1 MVQVDLLI
9 TNANV
14 LTLDE
19 KSRIGGSVAVS
30 NGNIIGIWTEAKPP
44 RASIEY
50 NSRTQVIDLKGATLL
65 PGFIDTHNHLLMYSQ
80 FRKQANCSSPLNPT
94 IEDIQARLLSMAKQT
109 EKENWILGFGYDD
122 TLLKEKRH
130 PTRAELDAVVP
141 DHPVFIRHVSAHFG
155 VVNSAA
161 LKMAGMDETV
171 LDPPGGHLG
180 RDGSGQLNGI
190 LYELPAMNMVE
201 KKIPAP
207 SLDLLVSLLSEG
219 SKDYLETGITTNTD
233 AGVGLNMG
241 IVELEAHLKAIAE
254 RKNPLRMRLMVMHN
268 LLREGN
274 ELGKYTANEL
284 NLEIIEKSCG
294 RARLDSAKLFQDGS
308 IQGLTAAL
316 RQPYHCNPGVSGDLL
331 HEQNEFNEEI
341 LDLNKRGFRIT
352 THGNGDR
359 AIGSILDA
367 YEFALK
373 KNPRIDH
380 RHRIEHLQTV
390 TKSDLER
397 MKKLGV
403 AGSFFINHVYYWG
416 DRHKKLF
423 LGPERANSINPLRD
437 ALLNNLLFT
446 VHSDCPVTPISPLF
460 SVWAAVNRITMGG
473 EVLGHEQR
481 IDVESA
487 LRSMTIWG
495 AELNFD
501 EKNTGSIEIGKRADF
516 VILSEDPLKVDPLEI
531 KDIPVLATI
540 VNGQVL
546 YQKDWSLIY

>member
-30 NGNIIGIWTEAKPP
+30 NGIIIGIWTEAEPP

-50 NSRTQVIDLKGATLL
+50 TSRTQVIDLKGATLL

-80 FRKQANCSSPLNPT
+80 FRKQANCSSPLNQA

-109 EKENWILGFGYDD
+109 EKDNWILGFGYDD

-190 LYELPAMNMVE
+190 LYELPAMNLVE

-241 IVELEAHLKAIAE
+241 IVELEAHLKAMAE
-254 RKNPLRMRLMVMHN
+254 RKNPLRMQLMVMHN

-274 ELGKYTANEL
+274 VLGKYTASEL

-316 RQPYHCNPGVSGDLL
+316 RQPYHCNPSVSGDLL

-423 LGPERANSINPLRD
+423 LGPERANIINPLRD

-446 VHSDCPVTPISPLF
+446 LHSDCPVTPISPLF

-473 EVLGHEQR
+473 EVLGPEQR

-487 LRSMTIWG
+487 LR
-495 AELNFD
+495 LND
-501 EKNTGSIEIGKRADF
+501 DMGSG
-516 VILSEDPLKVDPLEI
+516 
-531 KDIPVLATI
+531 T
-540 VNGQVL
+540 
-546 YQKDWSLIY
+546 

>member
-1 MVQVDLLI
+1 MVHVDLLI

-14 LTLDE
+14 LTLDK

-30 NGNIIGIWTEAKPP
+30 NGIIIGIFTELEPP
-44 RASIEY
+44 RATIEY
-50 NSRTQVIDLKGATLL
+50 SSRTQVINLKGATLL

-80 FRKQANCSSPLNPT
+80 FRKQANCSSPLNQN

-122 TLLKEKRH
+122 TLLKEQRH

-161 LKMAGMDETV
+161 LKIAGIDETV

-180 RDGSGQLNGI
+180 RDSSGRLNGI
-190 LYELPAMNMVE
+190 LYELPAMNLVE
-201 KKIPAP
+201 TKIPAP

-219 SKDYLETGITTNTD
+219 SKDYVEKGITTNTD

-241 IVELEAHLKAIAE
+241 IVELEAHLLAMAE
-254 RKNPLRMRLMVMHN
+254 RKNPMRMQLMVMHN
-268 LLREGN
+268 ILREGN
-274 ELGKYTANEL
+274 ELGKYTASEL
-284 NLEIIEKSCG
+284 NMEIIEKSYG

-316 RQPYHCNPGVSGDLL
+316 RQPYHCKPKVSGELL
-331 HEQNEFNEEI
+331 HEQKEFNEEV

-380 RHRIEHLQTV
+380 RYRIEHLQTV
-390 TKSDLER
+390 TRYDLER
-397 MKKLGV
+397 MKSLGI

-416 DRHKKLF
+416 DRHKKMF
-423 LGPERANSINPLRD
+423 LGPERANEMNPLRD
-437 ALLNNLLFT
+437 ALQNNLLFT
-446 VHSDCPVTPISPLF
+446 LHSDCPVTPISPLF

-473 EVLGHEQR
+473 EVLGPEQR

-495 AELNFD
+495 AEINFD

-540 VNGQVL
+540 VDGQVV
-546 YQKDWSLIY
+546 YQMDRSLIG

>member
-1 MVQVDLLI
+1 
-9 TNANV
+9 
-14 LTLDE
+14 
-19 KSRIGGSVAVS
+19 
-30 NGNIIGIWTEAKPP
+30 
-44 RASIEY
+44 
-50 NSRTQVIDLKGATLL
+50 
-65 PGFIDTHNHLLMYSQ
+65 MYSQ
-80 FRKQANCSSPLNPT
+80 FRKQANCSSPLNQT

-122 TLLKEKRH
+122 TLLKEKKH

-373 KNPRIDH
+373 KNPRSDH

-437 ALLNNLLFT
+437 SLLYNLLFT

-473 EVLGHEQR
+473 EVLGPEQR
-481 IDVESA
+481 IGVESA

-501 EKNTGSIEIGKRADF
+501 EKNTGSIEMGKRADF
-516 VILSEDPLKVDPLEI
+516 VILSEDPIKVDPLEI

-540 VNGQVL
+540 VNGHVV
-546 YQKDWSLIY
+546 YQKEWSLIS